1 MRFTDIRGHD
11 RALDTL
17 AQAQRQGRIHHAWL
31 FAGPEG
37 IGKRRVAYAFI
48 ARVAC
53 LAPSE
58 SGEACGECRNC
69 RRILG
74 HAEWYDVNGPF
85 KPPPPEPDAPL
96 TPIHPDVVTLVPWGA
111 QIRIEQVREVRRI
124 AQYAPVEL
132 PLRFIVIEPAD
143 AMNEASANA
152 LLKTLEEPPAHTRFI
167 LLSKAPTGLLVTIRS
182 RCQRLDFHR
191 LADGIIEDILA
202 AKAPEID
209 ACHRGR
215 VARVAQGS
223 AALALEL
230 VSDPVLEAWMP
241 LAARLAGA
249 VSPSPGEVL
258 ALAAELDQLKAP
270 ERVIELV
277 VRLLRDALLLR
288 VGASEPLF
296 HGEMA
301 GVVEAF
307 AARHSV
313 DGLLHRI
320 RIAEDTRLAQRTFN
334 APGLLAL
341 ERLLL
346 EVMGLEGGELA
357 RPLLTPRA
365 VL

>member
-1 MRFTDIRGHD
+1 MRFADIRGHD

-37 IGKRRVAYAFI
+37 IGKRRAAYAFV
-48 ARVAC
+48 ARVSC
-53 LAPSE
+53 LAPAAD
-58 SGEACGECRNC
+58 GDACGECRNC

-132 PLRFIVIEPAD
+132 PFRFIIIEPAD

-182 RCQRLDFHR
+182 RCQRVDFHR
-191 LADGIIEDILA
+191 LPDPVIEDILA
-202 AKAPEID
+202 ARTPEID
-209 ACHRGR
+209 PGHRSR
-215 VARVAQGS
+215 VARVAHGS

-230 VSDPVLEAWMP
+230 VGDPVLEAWMP
-241 LAARLAGA
+241 VAARIASA
-249 VSPSPGEVL
+249 VEPSPGEVL
-258 ALAAELDQLKAP
+258 ALASELDQLKAG
-270 ERVIELV
+270 ERLLELI

-296 HGEMA
+296 HGEMESAVA
-301 GVVEAF
+301 GF
-307 AARHSV
+307 ASRHSV

-320 RIAEDTRLAQRTFN
+320 RIAEDTRLAHRTFN
-334 APGLLAL
+334 VPGILAL

-346 EVMGLEGGELA
+346 EVLSPEGGEIA
-357 RPLLTPRA
+357 RPVLTPRA